1 MVATNENPQGAHS
14 LGTEP
19 IGKLLRHYA
28 LPAIIGNVVN
38 VLYNVVDRIF
48 IAQGVSSLALSGLA
62 VTLPV
67 MTFVQAFSMLIGAGA
82 ASRISILLG
91 QKKRDEAEN
100 LLGNAFLLSIISSA
114 TVITGCMI
122 FIRPMLLQFGASEAS
137 LPYALDYLAI
147 VLPGN
152 IFANITYSYNA
163 VMRSTGYPKKAMYTM
178 LIGAVLN
185 FILDPIFIFG
195 FGWGIQGAAIATV
208 ISMVI
213 GMIWVLRHFLSKDS
227 LLQIRP
233 KYFKLQ
239 KHYVLSIL
247 SIGVSPFM
255 VQLLASLVNVI
266 KNASLYK
273 YGQLSPITEYS
284 GDMAVASMGIV
295 SSIAML
301 ILMVTLGMSQG
312 IQPIIGYN
320 YGAANYA
327 RVKKTFKLATTFN
340 VSLGLIGALM
350 AVFIPNLLAR
360 IFTQDPH
367 LISVSVTAISVEIMA
382 MWAVGFQITSVQ
394 FFQSIGKAWRAM
406 ILSFSRQAIFLI
418 PLLLILPRFYGI
430 MGVWAASP
438 VADVLSASLSV
449 IFVTVYFKKRL
460 NSH

>member
-1 MVATNENPQGAHS
+1 
-14 LGTEP
+14 
-19 IGKLLRHYA
+19 
-28 LPAIIGNVVN
+28 
-38 VLYNVVDRIF
+38 
-48 IAQGVSSLALSGLA
+48 
-62 VTLPV
+62 
-67 MTFVQAFSMLIGAGA
+67 
-82 ASRISILLG
+82 
-91 QKKRDEAEN
+91 
-100 LLGNAFLLSIISSA
+100 
-114 TVITGCMI
+114 MI

-233 KYFKLQ
+233 KYFKLH
-239 KHYVLSIL
+239 KRYVLSIL

-301 ILMVTLGMSQG
+301 ILMVTFGISQG

-327 RVKKTFKLATTFN
+327 RVKKTFKLAAAFN
-340 VSLGLIGALM
+340 VSLGLIGTLM

-367 LISVSVTAISVEIMA
+367 LISVSATAISVEIMA

-460 NSH
+460 K

>member
-1 MVATNENPQGAHS
+1 MQESTTHGTHP

-28 LPAIIGNVVN
+28 VPAIVGSVVN

-67 MTFVQAFSMLIGAGA
+67 MTFVQAFSILIGAGA
-82 ASRISILLG
+82 SARISILLG
-91 QKKRDEAEN
+91 QRKRDEAEN
-100 LLGNAFLLSIISSA
+100 LLGNAFILSILSSA
-114 TVITGCMI
+114 IVITTCMV
-122 FIRPMLLQFGASEAS
+122 FIRPLLLNFGASPDS

-178 LIGAVLN
+178 MIGAILN
-185 FILDPIFIFG
+185 FILDPLFIFG

-208 ISMVI
+208 ISMII

-233 KYFKLQ
+233 KYFKLH
-239 KHYVLSIL
+239 KKYVLSIL

-266 KNASLYK
+266 KNTSLYR
-273 YGQLSPITEYS
+273 YGELSEITGYS
-284 GDMAVASMGIV
+284 GDMAVASFGIV
-295 SSIAML
+295 SSISML
-301 ILMVTLGMSQG
+301 ILMVTFGISQG
-312 IQPIIGYN
+312 TQPIIGYN
-320 YGAANYA
+320 YGAGNYA
-327 RVKKTFKLATTFN
+327 RVKKTFKLATAFN
-340 VSLGLIGALM
+340 VSLGLIGSLL
-350 AVFIPNLLAR
+350 AVFMPTLLAK

-367 LISVSVTAISVEIMA
+367 LIQVSSTAISVEIMA

-406 ILSFSRQAIFLI
+406 ILSFSRQALFLI
-418 PLLLILPRFYGI
+418 PLLLVLPHFYGVV
-430 MGVWAASP
+430 GVWAASP
-438 VADVLSASLSV
+438 VADVLSATLSIV
-449 IFVTVYFKKRL
+449 FVTLYFKHKFK
-460 NSH
+460 

>member
-1 MVATNENPQGAHS
+1 MAATNENPQGAHL

-28 LPAIIGNVVN
+28 LPAIVGSVVN

-67 MTFVQAFSMLIGAGA
+67 MTFVQAFSILIGAGA

-233 KYFKLQ
+233 KYFKLH
-239 KHYVLSIL
+239 KRYVLSIL

-301 ILMVTLGMSQG
+301 ILMVTFGISQG

-327 RVKKTFKLATTFN
+327 RVKKTFKLAAAFN

-367 LISVSVTAISVEIMA
+367 LISVSATAISVEIMA

-460 NSH
+460 K